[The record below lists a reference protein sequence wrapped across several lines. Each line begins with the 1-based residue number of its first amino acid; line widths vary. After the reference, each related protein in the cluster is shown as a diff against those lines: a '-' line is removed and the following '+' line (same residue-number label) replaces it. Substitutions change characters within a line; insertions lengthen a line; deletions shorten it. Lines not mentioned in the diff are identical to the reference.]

1 MVKQYSFSTLE
12 SFITLPQLERP
23 CKGGFLKKIINVHRA
38 SRYPNN
44 YRLLIIDHIC
54 QWQTHLQQ
62 FATMTLWV
70 IGKFRKILPK
80 VWRHASTWVVMG
92 NGLLFRKFWNRFFR
106 MYIHVNSGNLSQMN
120 ENMNSVRIWIQEL
133 GLESLQFLK
142 VSFKSQCW

>member
-92 NGLLFRKFWNRFFR
+92 NGLLFRKFWNRFFT